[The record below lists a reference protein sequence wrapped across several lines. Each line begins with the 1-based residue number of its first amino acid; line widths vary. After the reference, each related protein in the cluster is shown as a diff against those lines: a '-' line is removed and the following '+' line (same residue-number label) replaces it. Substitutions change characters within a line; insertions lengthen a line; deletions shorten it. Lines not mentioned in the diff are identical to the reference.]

1 MFNTFVGLDEA
12 TVKPTNIEFIGLMP
26 NRTSQQL
33 PKELQVW
40 MDSWKEK
47 GKDKFLYV
55 SFGSLITLSVSFA
68 KRMARLFSK
77 LGYPTIWSL
86 RTPEHITLDDPL
98 IYHR

>member
-1 MFNTFVGLDEA
+1 MFNTFVGLEEA

-33 PKELQVW
+33 TAELREW
-40 MDSWKEK
+40 MDSWKAK

-55 SFGSLITLSVSFA
+55 GMGSLLSYSVSFA
-68 KRMARLFSK
+68 KKLANLFIK

-86 RTPEHITLDDPL
+86 KTP
-98 IYHR
+98 